1 MKTLY
6 LDCGMG
12 AAGDMLTAA
21 LLELLPDQDA
31 FLQELN
37 HIGIPGVE
45 IAKERVSKCGIGGTH
60 VTVKVNGAE
69 EEAEDAHFH
78 LHEHEHHHK
87 HDHDHEHDHEHE
99 HHHGHEEHTHGHAHH
114 HSGMHEIEHIV
125 RDLNVSDKVQED
137 ILGVYRLIAQAE
149 SRAHGVPVTGIHFHE
164 VGTMDAIADITA
176 VCLLMEKLAPERV
189 VVSPVH
195 VGSGHVHCAHGI
207 LPVPAPATA
216 YILRDVP
223 IYGGAVKGEL
233 CTPTGA
239 ALLKYFAHSFGD
251 MPVMKTEAIGYGMGK
266 KDFECA
272 NCVRVLL
279 GETAEQRETVYEL
292 SCNVDDMT
300 AEELGFA
307 MDRLFDAGALEV
319 YTAAVGMKK
328 SRPGTLLRVLCEE
341 QDREALVRAIFRHT
355 TTLGIRENTCGRYT
369 LRRSTAIVNTPW
381 GDVRRK
387 DSAGYGVNRSKLEYD
402 DLAKIARE
410 QGMSLRQVRQA
421 AERSPVKE
429 TGMTKEAVIEFFD
442 RLAPTWDDELEADPD
457 KISFI
462 LDKAGV
468 GPGAR
473 VLDVAC
479 GTGVLFP
486 YYAQRG
492 AAQVTA
498 VDISPKMAEI
508 AAGKTADD
516 PRFQVICGD
525 IEALEPTGDFDCCVV
540 YNAFPHF
547 PEPERLI
554 GKLAAWLKP
563 GGRLTVAHGMG
574 LHALEHHHAGHAAR
588 VSRKMLPAPELA
600 GLFPARFR
608 VDTVLSDEGKYVV
621 SGTLLAREDS

>member
-21 LLELLPDQDA
+21 LLELLPDPDA
-31 FLQELN
+31 FLKELN
-37 HIGIPGVE
+37 GVGIPGVE
-45 IAKERVSKCGIGGTH
+45 IAAERVSKCGILGTH
-60 VTVKVNGAE
+60 ITVKVNGAE
-69 EEAEDAHFH
+69 EAAEDAR
-78 LHEHEHHHK
+78 L
-87 HDHDHEHDHEHE
+87 HDHDHEYGHHHDHTHE
-99 HHHGHEEHTHGHAHH
+99 HAHPH
-114 HSGMHEIEHIV
+114 RHSGMHEIEHIV
-125 RDLNVSDKVQED
+125 RALNISEKVQED
-137 ILGVYRLIAQAE
+137 VLGVYRLIAEAE
-149 SRAHGVPVTGIHFHE
+149 SHVHGVPVTDIHFHE

-176 VCLLMEKLAPERV
+176 FCLLMEKLAPERV
-189 VVSPVH
+189 AVSPVH

-216 YILRDVP
+216 CILRDVP
-223 IYGGAVKGEL
+223 IYGGGVKGEL

-251 MPVMKTEAIGYGMGK
+251 MPVMKTEAVGYGMGK
-266 KDFECA
+266 KDFEAA
-272 NCVRVLL
+272 NCVRALL
-279 GETAEQRETVYEL
+279 GETADRRETVYEL
-292 SCNVDDMT
+292 SCNMDDMT

-319 YTAAVGMKK
+319 FTVAVGMKK
-328 SRPGTLLRVLCEE
+328 SRPGTLLCALCEE
-341 QDREALVRAIFRHT
+341 PAREDVVKAVFRHT
-355 TTLGIRENTCGRYT
+355 TTLGVRETACDRYVLDRT
-369 LRRSTAIVNTPW
+369 VTAVNTPY
-381 GDVRRK
+381 GQVRRK
-387 DSAGYGVNRSKLEYD
+387 DSAGYGVSRSKLEYD

-410 QGMSLRQVRQA
+410 QGMSLRQVRELAQ
-421 AERSPVKE
+421 RPPVPGP
-429 TGMTKEAVIEFFD
+429 GMTKEAVIEFFD
-442 RLAPTWDDELEADPD
+442 RLASAWDDELEADPD
-457 KISFI
+457 KIGFI

-468 GPGAR
+468 EPGAR

-486 YYAQRG
+486 YYARRG

-508 AAGKTADD
+508 ARGKTADD

-525 IEALEPTGDFDCCVV
+525 IETLEPIGGFDCCVV

-554 GKLAAWLKP
+554 GALAGWLRP

-574 LHALEHHHAGHAAR
+574 LDALEHHHAGRAAG
-588 VSRKMLPAPELA
+588 VSRKMLSAQELA
-600 GLFPARFR
+600 KLFAHRFR
-608 VDTVLSDEGKYVV
+608 VDTALSDEDKYVV
-621 SGTLLAREDS
+621 SGTLLPPKEGG